1 MLKCYN
7 LSEADLTAVC
17 SFQSI
22 LTRTGAVYRG
32 LNSPHPNPSAENKL
46 HIYRRIKRWNGTF
59 PTTHWPKYDRHKKWR
74 QPDSCGQKESYGGT
88 KGAVNV
94 TVLLKMSRCLL
105 VLCEENYCD
114 QAKGVYWRAGGVLA
128 AFCFLSKLHRVG
140 ANFVKYWCSVYLTGK
155 KENRCQG
162 IICKKMP
169 LVVDVLGR
177 ACKTFLTKHFLFTL

>member
-59 PTTHWPKYDRHKKWR
+59 PTT
-74 QPDSCGQKESYGGT
+74 GLNTTGT
-88 KGAVNV
+88 KNDANMTAVAKRSHMV
-94 TVLLKMSRCLL
+94 APKVLSTSLFCSKCLG
-105 VLCEENYCD
+105 VLWFFVRKNYCD
-114 QAKGVYWRAGGVLA
+114 QAKGDGLESWRRFSGVVLPVKA
-128 AFCFLSKLHRVG
+128 PQSGSKILSNIG
-140 ANFVKYWCSVYLTGK
+140 ATCIWQVRKKTGVKELFAK
-155 KENRCQG
+155 KCH
-162 IICKKMP
+162 
-169 LVVDVLGR
+169 LW
-177 ACKTFLTKHFLFTL
+177 

>member
-59 PTTHWPKYDRHKKWR
+59 PTTARPKYDRHKKMTPTWQLWPKGVIWWHQRCCQRHCFAQNVSVSSGSLWGKLLWPSKGGGLESWR
-74 QPDSCGQKESYGGT
+74 RFSG
-88 KGAVNV
+88 
-94 TVLLKMSRCLL
+94 VLLPVKAPQSGSKFCQIL
-105 VLCEENYCD
+105 V
-114 QAKGVYWRAGGVLA
+114 Q
-128 AFCFLSKLHRVG
+128 RV
-140 ANFVKYWCSVYLTGK
+140 SD
-155 KENRCQG
+155 R
-162 IICKKMP
+162 
-169 LVVDVLGR
+169 
-177 ACKTFLTKHFLFTL
+177 

>member
-1 MLKCYN
+1 MLKCYH

-59 PTTHWPKYDRHKKWR
+59 PTTGLNTTGVKNDANLTAVAKRSHMVAPKVLSTSLFCSKCLGVLWFFGRKIIV
-74 QPDSCGQKESYGGT
+74 T
-88 KGAVNV
+88 KQ
-94 TVLLKMSRCLL
+94 R
-105 VLCEENYCD
+105 
-114 QAKGVYWRAGGVLA
+114 GVYWRAGGVLA

-162 IICKKMP
+162 IICKKNATC
-169 LVVDVLGR
+169 GR
-177 ACKTFLTKHFLFTL
+177 YSGPRLQDFSASY